1 MFILVEI
8 SPFVTAFGVDK
19 LNFPVC
25 FVLIQIVNRENV
37 GHYCSTSHLLLLH
50 GIRILSLINS
60 EFSNYG
66 HFNKREKGG
75 EQT

>member
-25 FVLIQIVNRENV
+25 FVLFQIVNRENV
-37 GHYCSTSHLLLLH
+37 GRCRTSHLLLLH
-50 GIRILSLINS
+50 
-60 EFSNYG
+60 
-66 HFNKREKGG
+66 
-75 EQT
+75 

>member
-25 FVLIQIVNRENV
+25 FVLFQIVTRENV
-37 GHYCSTSHLLLLH
+37 GHCRTSHLLLLH
-50 GIRILSLINS
+50 
-60 EFSNYG
+60 
-66 HFNKREKGG
+66 
-75 EQT
+75 